1 MTSPNEALRWHL
13 LASHVPADGQGGG
26 MVRYVV
32 ELASALSRR
41 EDVELSVLAGRSAVP
56 FFTDLLSSHQ
66 RVHALPRM
74 PTVGNALIERY
85 LVRNAGGPYDVV
97 QGAKHLV
104 PRRSPAMRVLTV
116 HDMVLFDRPQDF
128 GPAKRT
134 LLRRPYLASIVDA
147 DAIIC
152 VSEATRARL
161 VAQLPMTRHRITV
174 VPNAV
179 STGLLRAVPL
189 AVPALDGRV
198 FAVVVGDASHRKNLP
213 LLVDCWDRVC
223 ERVPEAVLAI
233 AGPPDWAGSSHGES
247 FARLKAEGKIVALG
261 SIPDEALR
269 WCYEHAAVA
278 LCPSLLE
285 GFGLPA
291 VEALAFQ
298 APLITSTDP
307 ALTEVSGNR
316 ALHLPGD
323 RAEPWVDAISAALA
337 GGRSSTASYQVRTWD
352 EVAEETVNAIRSAR
366 APAP

>member
-1 MTSPNEALRWHL
+1 MSTPVDPVRWQL

-41 EDVELSVLAGRSAVP
+41 EDVELLVLTAPAAVP
-56 FFTDLLSSHQ
+56 FFSDLLSSPQ
-66 RVHALPRM
+66 RVHALPKA

-85 LVRNAGGPYDVV
+85 FVRSAGGPFDVV

-116 HDMVLFDRPQDF
+116 HDMVLYDRPQDF
-128 GPAKRT
+128 GPVKRT
-134 LLRRPYLASIVDA
+134 LLRRPYLASIADA
-147 DAIIC
+147 DVIIC
-152 VSEATRARL
+152 VSEATRERL
-161 VAQLPMTRHRITV
+161 VSQLPLTRPRTTV

-179 STGLLRAVPL
+179 STTLLGSVPCTI
-189 AVPALDGRV
+189 PALVGKA
-198 FAVVVGDASHRKNLP
+198 FAIVVGDASQRKNLP

-247 FARLKAEGKIVALG
+247 FARLTAEGKVVALG

-269 WCYEHAAVA
+269 WCYEQAAVA

-298 APLITSTDP
+298 APLITSTDA
-307 ALTEVSGNR
+307 ALTEVSGDR

-337 GGRSSTASYQVRTWD
+337 GGRRPTAPFPVRTWD
-352 EVAEETVNAIRSAR
+352 EVAEETVDAIRSAR
-366 APAP
+366 VAAP

>member
-1 MTSPNEALRWHL
+1 MSRPADTLSWQL

-32 ELASALSRR
+32 ELATALSRR
-41 EDVELSVLAGRSAVP
+41 ADVELSVMAAPTAVP
-56 FFTDLLSSHQ
+56 FFTGLLGSSE
-66 RVHALPRM
+66 RVRALPKL

-85 LVRNAGGPYDVV
+85 LVRSVGGPYDVV

-104 PRRSPAMRVLTV
+104 PRRSPALRVLTV
-116 HDMVLFDRPQDF
+116 HDMVLYDRPQDF

-134 LLRRPYLASIVDA
+134 LLRKPYLASISDA
-147 DAIIC
+147 DVLIC
-152 VSEATRARL
+152 VSEATRERL
-161 VAQLPMTRHRITV
+161 ASQLPTTRARSRV

-179 STGLLRAVPL
+179 SSSLLRAVPRE
-189 AVPALDGRV
+189 VPELVDKA
-198 FAVVVGDASHRKNLP
+198 FAIVVGDASQRKNLP
-213 LLVDCWDRVC
+213 LLVDCWDRVS
-223 ERVPEAVLAI
+223 ERVPGAVLAI

-247 FARLKAEGKIVALG
+247 FTRLTAEGKVVALG
-261 SIPDEALR
+261 SIPDAALR

-298 APLITSTDP
+298 TPLITSTDP
-307 ALTEVSGNR
+307 ALIEVSGDR

-323 RAEPWVDAISAALA
+323 RADAWVDAISAALA
-337 GGRSSTASYQVRTWD
+337 RGRRPTSPYSVRTWD
-352 EVAEETVNAIRSAR
+352 QVADETVDAVRSAR
-366 APAP
+366 AAVG